1 MITTQRRA
9 EHEDLLSYGLPLCA
23 IPSTRHELLLAT
35 YRMNL
40 KRGSKAVREMI
51 AGDVERCLELG
62 AWQRAADLLL
72 VLRLFVS
79 SRERGGRAA

>member
-1 MITTQRRA
+1 
-9 EHEDLLSYGLPLCA
+9 
-23 IPSTRHELLLAT
+23 
-35 YRMNL
+35 MNL